1 MNVRVYL
8 AIFWTPQQQQQQ
20 QQQEEEQEEEQEP
33 SDTADTTS
41 KSSKFPAAGLNLH
54 GRYLPDQLRV
64 GPGTQHDVMTILRSK
79 SKWRSSPTGIWQMLH
94 STFRLRTSISTHK
107 RETLKIGQVW
117 PSSNNL
123 KCSNYSRTR
132 YRLGQCRAHLRW
144 LPRTWHQSGFRTGL
158 ASEKCGGAPA
168 CHNMPATGL
177 KMLQVCQRKKAQ
189 ETRVHSKKNTPR
201 RETKRLSCKHI
212 TRYLTC
218 GLPGRAQAHAWL
230 RGKLKA
236 KGKDFEDAWGLPED
250 DSFRA
255 TSTWLR

>member
-1 MNVRVYL
+1 MVYPTIPYCFLNDVWKRASGDCANIDAKKMWSGFLKFDMSLDMSPLSL
-8 AIFWTPQQQQQQ
+8 ALVCRNICYFGCQN
-20 QQQEEEQEEEQEP
+20 
-33 SDTADTTS
+33 SIDSAS
-41 KSSKFPAAGLNLH
+41 KSSKFQAAGLNLH

-117 PSSNNL
+117 PSSNTL

-158 ASEKCGGAPA
+158 ASEKCGGAPNAASA
-168 CHNMPATGL
+168 C
-177 KMLQVCQRKKAQ
+177 
-189 ETRVHSKKNTPR
+189 
-201 RETKRLSCKHI
+201 I
-212 TRYLTC
+212 
-218 GLPGRAQAHAWL
+218 
-230 RGKLKA
+230 
-236 KGKDFEDAWGLPED
+236 
-250 DSFRA
+250 
-255 TSTWLR
+255 